1 MSCQRCLPIT
11 VLMQYSFAVT
21 KDTTTCR
28 AKAELPSYFGVAV
41 GLGVVLALIVIFGVI
56 VVVVSVLWLKR
67 HQWILPCTGDL
78 DLKCELSVILSL
90 SLSQTNKQTLA

>member
-11 VLMQYSFAVT
+11 VLMQCSIAVT
-21 KDTTTCR
+21 EDTTTGR
-28 AKAELPSYFGVAV
+28 AKAELQSYFGVAV
-41 GLGVVLALIVIFGVI
+41 GLGVVLALIVLLNVI

-78 DLKCELSVILSL
+78 DL
-90 SLSQTNKQTLA
+90 